1 LVALDA
7 LKAEDIANYIAL
19 GELSLD
25 ARLTPISGVL
35 PSALMAASL
44 EKGIICP
51 AQNGAEAAWAQDIQ
65 VIAAPDLISLMNHL
79 KGKQVLT
86 PPAPCV
92 AASNHNIPD
101 MSDIKGQESAKRA
114 LEIAAAGGHNLLLQ
128 GPPGAGKSMLAARL
142 PGLLPPLSPQ
152 EALEVTMVHSIAGQ
166 LHQGQL
172 LQERPFRDPHHSA
185 SLPALVGGGAKAKP
199 GEISLA
205 HHGVLFLDA
214 LPEFSGAT
222 LETLRQPLETGRI
235 MISRANAHV
244 SYPARFQL
252 IAAMN
257 PCRCGHVDDPERAC
271 SRAPKCALDYQAKL
285 SGPLLD
291 RIDLNIFVPAVMAS
305 VE

>member
-1 LVALDA
+1 
-7 LKAEDIANYIAL
+7 
-19 GELSLD
+19 
-25 ARLTPISGVL
+25 
-35 PSALMAASL
+35 
-44 EKGIICP
+44 
-51 AQNGAEAAWAQDIQ
+51 
-65 VIAAPDLISLMNHL
+65 
-79 KGKQVLT
+79 
-86 PPAPCV
+86 
-92 AASNHNIPD
+92 
-101 MSDIKGQESAKRA
+101 
-114 LEIAAAGGHNLLLQ
+114 
-128 GPPGAGKSMLAARL
+128 MLAARL

-166 LHQGQL
+166 LNQGQL

-185 SLPALVGGGAKAKP
+185 SLSALVGGGAKAKP

-205 HHGVLFLDA
+205 HHGVLFLDE

-235 MISRANAHV
+235 MISRASAHV

-257 PCRCGHVDDPERAC
+257 PCRCGHVDDPGRAC

-305 VE
+305 DLSNAKKGESTVTIAKRVAAARHLQEERYKNISNTNESLTSLTNASISVQHLEQIAALDEKGQSLLNQAADRFKLSARGYHRILRVARTLADLENSDKIQYHHIGEAVSYRQMSSMPQVA

>member
-1 LVALDA
+1 
-7 LKAEDIANYIAL
+7 
-19 GELSLD
+19 
-25 ARLTPISGVL
+25 
-35 PSALMAASL
+35 
-44 EKGIICP
+44 
-51 AQNGAEAAWAQDIQ
+51 
-65 VIAAPDLISLMNHL
+65 
-79 KGKQVLT
+79 
-86 PPAPCV
+86 
-92 AASNHNIPD
+92 
-101 MSDIKGQESAKRA
+101 
-114 LEIAAAGGHNLLLQ
+114 
-128 GPPGAGKSMLAARL
+128 
-142 PGLLPPLSPQ
+142 LPPLSPQ

-166 LHQGQL
+166 LNQGQL

-185 SLPALVGGGAKAKP
+185 SLSALVGGGAKAKP

-205 HHGVLFLDA
+205 HHGVLFLDE

-235 MISRANAHV
+235 MISRASAHV

-257 PCRCGHVDDPERAC
+257 PCRCGHVDDPGRAC

-305 VE
+305 DLSNAKKGESTVTIAKRVAAARHLQEERYKNISNTNESLTSLTNASISVQHLEQIAALDEKGQSLLNQAADRFKLSARGYHRILRVARTLADLENSDKIQYHHIGEAVSYRQMSSMPQVA